1 LITHEVNGLLLDEAN
16 ADSIAQAVA
25 RVVSDR
31 PLRQRLIANAYETAR
46 ARTLEAQAAKM
57 MTVVAERLGIAL
69 PVRSVRLQ
77 ADHS

>member
-1 LITHEVNGLLLDEAN
+1 
-16 ADSIAQAVA
+16 
-25 RVVSDR
+25 VVSDR

-77 ADHS
+77 ADQS